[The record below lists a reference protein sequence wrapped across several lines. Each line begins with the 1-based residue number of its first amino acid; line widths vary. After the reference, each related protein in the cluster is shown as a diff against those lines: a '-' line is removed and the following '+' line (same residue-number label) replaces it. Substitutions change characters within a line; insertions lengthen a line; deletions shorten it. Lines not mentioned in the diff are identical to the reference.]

1 MSPMSTQTPIH
12 IAGTGLHVPRRIL
25 TNADLERMVET
36 SDEWITSRT
45 GIRQRHVAGPDE
57 PCSFLAAEAAKQA
70 LADAGM
76 SAKQVTHV
84 LMATFSPDSYIPS
97 AAYSLRSRLGIPRGM
112 AMDISAACTGFLFG
126 LETARALVNLHP
138 EAVVLVAGSEVVTSR
153 INWQDRS
160 TCVLFG
166 DGAGA
171 AVVAAGRVPG
181 RPVLVDVLLD
191 GDSSLGE
198 LLTVRGGGSAT
209 PLHLGD
215 VVGEDFFVQMQGREI
230 FKHAIRSMA
239 SVVQEL
245 LNKNGLS
252 AADIDMII
260 PHQANIR
267 IIEALVKKLE
277 FPEEKV
283 YVNIERYGN
292 TSAASIPIALAEARR
307 DALIPEGA
315 KVILTAF
322 GGGLNW
328 GAALLQF

>member
-1 MSPMSTQTPIH
+1 MPTQTPTH
-12 IAGTGLHVPRRIL
+12 IAGTGLYVPRRIV
-25 TNADLERMVET
+25 TNADLERLVET
-36 SDEWITSRT
+36 SDEWITTRT
-45 GIRQRHVAGPDE
+45 GIKQRYVADPDE

-70 LADAGM
+70 LTDAGI
-76 SAKQVTHV
+76 SAEQITHV
-84 LMATFSPDSYIPS
+84 LMATFSPDAVIPS

-112 AMDISAACTGFLFG
+112 AMDISAACTGFIFG
-126 LETARALVNLHP
+126 LETARALVALHP
-138 EAVVLVAGSEVVTSR
+138 EAVVLLVGSEVVTSR
-153 INWQDRS
+153 VNWQDRS

-171 AVVAAGRVPG
+171 AVVASGRVPG
-181 RPVLVDVLLD
+181 RPAVVDVILD

-209 PLHLGD
+209 PLHLGNVIGD
-215 VVGEDFFVQMQGREI
+215 DFFVRMQGREI
-230 FKHAIRSMA
+230 FKHAVRSMA
-239 SVVQEL
+239 SVIQEL
-245 LNKNGLS
+245 LNKHNLS
-252 AADIDMII
+252 TADIDMII
-260 PHQANIR
+260 PHQANLR

-292 TSAASIPIALAEARR
+292 TSAASIPIALTEVRR
-307 DALIPEGA
+307 DTLLPEGA

>member
-1 MSPMSTQTPIH
+1 MPIR
-12 IAGTGLHVPRRIL
+12 IAGAGLYVPERVL
-25 TNADLERMVET
+25 SNVDLERIVET
-36 SDEWITSRT
+36 SDEWILSRT
-45 GIRQRHVAGPDE
+45 GIKQRHVAGPDQ
-57 PCSFLAAEAAKQA
+57 PCSVLGAEAAKRA

-84 LMATFSPDSYIPS
+84 LVATFTPDSCIPS
-97 AAYSLRSRLGIPRGM
+97 ASHLVRGLLGIPRGM

-126 LETARALVNLHP
+126 LETARALVALHP
-138 EAVVLVAGSEVVTSR
+138 AAVVLLVGSEVVTSR
-153 INWQDRS
+153 INWNDRG

-171 AVVAAGRVPG
+171 VVVASGHVPG
-181 RPVLVDVLLD
+181 QPTVVDVLLG

-198 LLTVRGGGSAT
+198 LLTVRGGGSAA
-209 PLHLGD
+209 PFRLGD
-215 VVGEDFFVQMQGREI
+215 QVGENFFVQMQGREI

-239 SVVQEL
+239 SVVKEL
-245 LNKNGLS
+245 LDRQGLS
-252 AADIDMII
+252 VADIDMII

-267 IIEALVKKLE
+267 IIESLAKKLE
-277 FPEEKV
+277 CPEEKV

-292 TSAASIPIALAEARR
+292 TSAASIPIALAEARQKS
-307 DALIPEGA
+307 LIPDGS

>member
-1 MSPMSTQTPIH
+1 MPE
-12 IAGTGLHVPRRIL
+12 RIL
-25 TNADLERMVET
+25 TNADLERMVDT
-36 SDEWITSRT
+36 TDEWVTSRT
-45 GIRQRHVAGPDE
+45 GIKQRHVAGPDQ
-57 PCSFLAAEAAKQA
+57 PCSLLGAEAAKLA

-76 SAKQVTHV
+76 TPGQVTHV

-97 AAYSLRSRLGIPRGM
+97 ASYSLRSRLNIPRGM

-126 LETARALVNLHP
+126 LETARALITLHP
-138 EAVVLVAGSEVVTSR
+138 EAVVLVVGSEVVTSR

-171 AVVAAGRVPG
+171 AVLASGRVSGQPT
-181 RPVLVDVLLD
+181 VVDVKLD

-198 LLTVRGGGSAT
+198 LLTVCGGGSGT
-209 PLHLGD
+209 PLCLGD
-215 VVGEDFFVQMQGREI
+215 VAEDNFFVQMQGREI

-239 SVVQEL
+239 TVVREL
-245 LNKNGLS
+245 LEQNGLS
-252 AADIDMII
+252 VADIDMII

-267 IIEALVKKLE
+267 IIESLVKKLE
-277 FPEEKV
+277 FPEHKV
-283 YVNIERYGN
+283 YINIERYGN
-292 TSAASIPIALAEARR
+292 TSAASIPIALAEARQR
-307 DALIPEGA
+307 RLIPNGS